1 MIKKVLKR
9 TNIEKEYL
17 GIMKIVYEDG
27 VITISNYNDLIS
39 ISDKLI
45 EIKDLII
52 KGEKLRV
59 IYQDPIQIKIKGKIN
74 EVINNDKWI

>member
-9 TNIEKEYL
+9 TSIEKEYI
-17 GIMKIVYEDG
+17 GIRKIVYEDG
-27 VITISNYNDLIS
+27 VITISNYKDLIS
-39 ISDKLI
+39 ISDNLI
-45 EIKDLII
+45 DIKDLII

-74 EVINNDKWI
+74 EVINNDK

>member
-9 TNIEKEYL
+9 TNIEKEYI
-17 GIMKIVYEDG
+17 GIRKIVYEDG
-27 VITISNYNDLIS
+27 VITISNYKDLIS
-39 ISDKLI
+39 ISDNLI
-45 EIKDLII
+45 DIKDLII

-74 EVINNDKWI
+74 EVINNDK

>member
-1 MIKKVLKR
+1 
-9 TNIEKEYL
+9 
-17 GIMKIVYEDG
+17 MKIVYEDG

-74 EVINNDKWI
+74 EVINNDK